1 MDFLVTESQLK
12 YILENNDKDDLSQN
26 IKSLSLFSKEV
37 FNNVKLKYGV
47 DARLLV
53 TWSAAVGGF
62 VAPLDNFIRTSE
74 FDLTDDQIS
83 LILFGCVATLLL
95 DNERYFKGLY
105 EIIKKEGLVEVFNK
119 SLDKGS
125 DLRNYF
131 MGFLSSMN
139 ISVTNVVSLI
149 RYSFLIPIIPD
160 LMSYSD
166 NVQDLGTTAEL
177 ITKRILASGVVTVS
191 SEILYQIIKRYLSKI
206 TK

>member
-1 MDFLVTESQLK
+1 MDFLITESQLK

-26 IKSLSLFSKEV
+26 VKSLSLFSKEI

-95 DNERYFKGLY
+95 DNEKYFKGLY
-105 EIIKKEGLVEVFNK
+105 EIIKKEGLVKVFNK

-125 DLRNYF
+125 DLRNHF
-131 MGFLSSMN
+131 MGFLSSLN

-160 LMSYSD
+160 LMSYFD
-166 NVQDLGTTAEL
+166 NTQDLEATAEL

-191 SEILYQIIKRYLSKI
+191 SEILYQIIKRSLKKI
-206 TK
+206 GQ